1 MSENI
6 VLVDVGS
13 ANGLYTPFKKIRKN
27 EKNVIIYTFDPEKTG
42 FQNNIDKDNI
52 NFNLGLYND
61 KVLGK
66 LYITKKKECS
76 SLFEPNMEL
85 MSKYENPQRFKVV
98 EIIDVELE
106 RLDSIVKKNVDI
118 IKLDTQGSEYEI
130 LEGCGNLLT
139 DVKIIVIEVEF
150 DKIYLDQKL
159 FMDLYY
165 FLKNKNFKLIK
176 FLRLVYFSTDKSYEY
191 SSKIEEEIKKIC
203 KSSNLDDLGNLY
215 NVKFLITRSLLKNNI
230 NNIQNFYKL
239 IELEKEIKNKI
250 PDFLKNRYPKLFN
263 CDLLF
268 GDAVFV
274 NQNNEYNM
282 LLNYIN

>member
-239 IELEKEIKNKI
+239 IELEKKIKNKI